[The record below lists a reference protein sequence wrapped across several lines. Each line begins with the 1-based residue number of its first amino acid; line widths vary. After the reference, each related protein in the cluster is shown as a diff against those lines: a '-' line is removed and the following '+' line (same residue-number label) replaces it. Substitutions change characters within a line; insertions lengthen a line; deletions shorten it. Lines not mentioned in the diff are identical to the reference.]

1 MGETGI
7 LADDPRIELI
17 AGQIVVREPI
27 GAEPRAIRLA
37 RLRAPARRHAVRRH
51 QDFDTR
57 AHPIATDVL
66 LLIEVADASVRLD
79 RRVRI
84 PRYARAGVGATFEDL
99 LG

>member
-1 MGETGI
+1 MRF
-7 LADDPRIELI
+7 AWQDSEL
-17 AGQIVVREPI
+17 QPDVM
-27 GAEPRAIRLA
+27 L
-37 RLRAPARRHAVRRH
+37 LRRH

>member
-1 MGETGI
+1 M
-7 LADDPRIELI
+7 LL
-17 AGQIVVREPI
+17 
-27 GAEPRAIRLA
+27 
-37 RLRAPARRHAVRRH
+37 RRH

-84 PRYARAGVGATFEDL
+84 PRYARAGVGETFEDL